1 MRTTKYEITV
11 LKTRRDFMSL
21 EDAAE
26 RFRIHPDLVR
36 RFMDAGLIE
45 AAQVIGDTVM
55 LDPGA
60 VHRIHVIQSL
70 RCDLGINLAGIAVIL
85 ELLDRLGKVQRGG
98 AYGYQ

>member
-1 MRTTKYEITV
+1 MRATKYEITV
-11 LKTRRDFMSL
+11 LKTRPDFMSL
-21 EDAAE
+21 DEVAA

-45 AAQVIGDTVM
+45 PAEVIGETVM

-60 VHRIHVIQSL
+60 VRRIRVIQSL

-98 AYGYQ
+98 GDGYQ